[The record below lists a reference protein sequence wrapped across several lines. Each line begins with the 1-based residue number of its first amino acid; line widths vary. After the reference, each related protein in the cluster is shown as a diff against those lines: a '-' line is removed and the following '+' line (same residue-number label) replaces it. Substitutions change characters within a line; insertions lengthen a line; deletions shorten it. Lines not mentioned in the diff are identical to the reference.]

1 MPANA
6 TTRHAVCRS
15 TGATTLARKQVDGSW
30 NIECL
35 NHGATTTAPNR
46 GGAWKL
52 APKPEGWCPKCK
64 AVAAGKA
71 EKIEDGLLDIP
82 APTGK
87 KAAPKKPASKAT
99 AKKAT
104 A

>member
-15 TGATTLARKQVDGSW
+15 TGATTLARKQDDGTW
-30 NIECL
+30 NIDCL

-46 GGAWKL
+46 GGAWKV

-64 AVAAGKA
+64 AIAAGKA
-71 EKIEDGLLDIP
+71 EKVEGGLLDIP
-82 APTGK
+82 VPATK
-87 KAAPKKPASKAT
+87 KAAKKPASKAT
-99 AKKAT
+99 PKKAT